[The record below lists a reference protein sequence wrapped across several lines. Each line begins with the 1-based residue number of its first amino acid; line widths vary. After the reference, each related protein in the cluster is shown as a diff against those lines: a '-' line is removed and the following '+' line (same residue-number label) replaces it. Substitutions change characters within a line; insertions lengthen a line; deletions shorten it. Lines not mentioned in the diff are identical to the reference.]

1 MTSGKI
7 ILRRLFDQNMIC
19 LNSNGK
25 LKSNYRELG
34 HPDKFFKDYIFFEA
48 DKEKDF
54 KRELYFGEEHTFVVK
69 YAIE

>member
-1 MTSGKI
+1 
-7 ILRRLFDQNMIC
+7 MIC